1 MIETLPDFDNDASK
15 RDFFMIEVVSI
26 TVFTLEY
33 CIRWWAYKDKKAFM
47 LAPLNLIDLIAI
59 LPFYV
64 DVIIGAFTSSSNG
77 MMKLLRLFRLARV
90 FRVFKLSKYNSS
102 ITLCA
107 TAMVESK
114 DTLGLMAFMLT
125 ILVIVFSAF
134 IFFFEHGEK
143 QSDGKWFVEDGMCV
157 ASYQERQADPNACKL
172 QTQFESIPAAAWWTI
187 VTVMTV
193 GYGDMFPRTN
203 EGKLIAV
210 IAMLCSIVILALPI
224 SVIGA
229 NFSRAWSDRKETE
242 SKFMD
247 GHEVSIVY
255 RNMIMNLSE
264 HNSILED
271 ILSEGSV
278 QMNQLQD
285 HLTAARLEYDHIV
298 KTSGFTSQSRDGAAP
313 AVKISP
319 KLRTLLEQIDEK
331 ERNLLD
337 AFERTEMVQNEE
349 FDRGV
354 AEAIMN
360 CREMQRVVAEQQML
374 SAKIEAREKLIMGK
388 VIGVSQRV

>member
-1 MIETLPDFDNDASK
+1 
-15 RDFFMIEVVSI
+15 
-26 TVFTLEY
+26 
-33 CIRWWAYKDKKAFM
+33 
-47 LAPLNLIDLIAI
+47 
-59 LPFYV
+59 
-64 DVIIGAFTSSSNG
+64 
-77 MMKLLRLFRLARV
+77 
-90 FRVFKLSKYNSS
+90 
-102 ITLCA
+102 
-107 TAMVESK
+107 
-114 DTLGLMAFMLT
+114 MAFMLT